1 MLAILQGELPAPL
14 QVGSATTLG
23 VVATDA
29 RLTKAEVNKVAQMAQ
44 DGLAR
49 SINPA
54 HTMTDGDVV
63 FALATGTREG
73 PANVT
78 LVGALA
84 AEMLAE
90 AVLRGVLAARGIGGD
105 GLPHL
110 PAVGDL

>member
-1 MLAILQGELPAPL
+1 
-14 QVGSATTLG
+14 
-23 VVATDA
+23 
-29 RLTKAEVNKVAQMAQ
+29 MAQ

-49 SINPA
+49 SINPV

-63 FALATGTREG
+63 FALATGSRPG

-78 LVGALA
+78 LIGALA

-105 GLPHL
+105 GLPNL
-110 PAVGDL
+110 PAVCDL